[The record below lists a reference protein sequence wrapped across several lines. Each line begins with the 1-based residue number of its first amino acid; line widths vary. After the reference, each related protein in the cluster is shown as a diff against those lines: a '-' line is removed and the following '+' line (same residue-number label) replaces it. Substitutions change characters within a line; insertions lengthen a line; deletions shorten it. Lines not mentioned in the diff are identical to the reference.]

1 MKLEVIDGAFSIC
14 RVPDFS
20 EVRWD
25 VPYTFTAATDTE
37 RSLVCPVSAVPPRTL
52 AREDGWRM
60 LRVAGTLD
68 FSLTGILSR
77 LAGALAACGVAVFAV
92 STFGTD
98 YLLARQAQFARAL
111 AALEQDGH
119 TVIRL

>member
-60 LRVAGTLD
+60 LRVAG
-68 FSLTGILSR
+68 
-77 LAGALAACGVAVFAV
+77 ALAACGVAVFAV

-98 YLLARQAQFARAL
+98 YLLTRQAQFARAL